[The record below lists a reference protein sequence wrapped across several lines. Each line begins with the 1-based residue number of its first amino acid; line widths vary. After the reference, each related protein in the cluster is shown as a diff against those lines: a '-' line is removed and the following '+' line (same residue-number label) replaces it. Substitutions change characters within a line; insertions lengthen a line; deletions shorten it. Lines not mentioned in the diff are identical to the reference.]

1 MWSVLNVHQ
10 NISNY
15 RKWLI
20 ISVFGFAVA
29 IIVGIG
35 IMATANL
42 YPTITL
48 RRVEVHETHTDWYST
63 GTFNAERGDWFN
75 INVQTTGGD
84 AKLVVKR
91 SDGSNMFG
99 EVQSSSLMYQ
109 VDVATADA
117 YSVQIWTRAWP
128 FPSNYIDL
136 NGTVD
141 LNRIGVSPL
150 MYFGIA
156 LISVGVVGICGSI
169 VLNHHQQVQARKL
182 EEDFRDCPSCGR
194 RVNTTANVCPYCG
207 HDIVAYV
214 KCKNCRVT
222 YDRTKV
228 KCPNCGAPNR

>member
-1 MWSVLNVHQ
+1 MWSVLNVHP
-10 NISNY
+10 NTSNS

-20 ISVFGFAVA
+20 ISVFSFAVA
-29 IIVGIG
+29 ILVGIG

-42 YPTITL
+42 YPTITVH
-48 RRVEVHETHTDWYST
+48 RVEVHETNTDWYST
-63 GTFNAERGDWFN
+63 GTFSAERGDWFN
-75 INVQTTGGD
+75 INVQTIGGD

-109 VDVATADA
+109 VDVDTADA

-141 LNRIGVSPL
+141 LNRIGISPL
-150 MYFGIA
+150 MYYSIA
-156 LISVGVVGICGSI
+156 LISIGVVGICGSMA
-169 VLNHHQQVQARKL
+169 LNHHRQVQTRKL
-182 EEDFRDCPSCGR
+182 EVDFRDCPSCGH
-194 RVNTTANVCPYCG
+194 RVNITENICPYCG
-207 HDIVAYV
+207 HDFVARV

-228 KCPNCGAPNR
+228 KCPNCGAPNT